1 MGLAAG
7 HARGPDPSFHLVHL
21 VAFRRIRL
29 RVFSA
34 CSNPISSS
42 HPIWRWRRRVAGAG
56 EVGVLLLL
64 KVTLVPGLVAGVTLC
79 ARRWGPR
86 VGGWL
91 TALPLVAGPTLF
103 FLAVEQ
109 GRVFAAE
116 AALST
121 LVGLVGV
128 AAFGVVYGWTALRCG
143 WALSLLTSWAAF
155 VVTTV
160 LTRAVPWTP
169 ALALLATLTAFAVGA
184 RILPPERGRPVSF
197 VPPVWD
203 LPLRMLGTLAV
214 VLTVTSVAERLGP
227 GLSGAFTP
235 FPVALAVL
243 VVFAHAQAG
252 SSLAIRLLRGF
263 FPAMWGFALFCLVVA
278 VAMVPLGPAVAFLLA
293 LTVQTVVHGVVLWQ
307 MIRVG

>member
-1 MGLAAG
+1 
-7 HARGPDPSFHLVHL
+7 
-21 VAFRRIRL
+21 
-29 RVFSA
+29 
-34 CSNPISSS
+34 
-42 HPIWRWRRRVAGAG
+42 
-56 EVGVLLLL
+56 VLLLL
-64 KVTLVPGLVAGVTLC
+64 KVTLVPGLVVGVTLG

-86 VGGWL
+86 IGGWL
-91 TALPLVAGPTLF
+91 TALPLVAGPTLL

-109 GRVFAAE
+109 GRGFAAE

-128 AAFGVVYGWTALRCG
+128 AAFGVVYGWTAVRWG
-143 WALSLLTSWAAF
+143 WALSLLSGWAAF
-155 VVTTV
+155 VVTTILV
-160 LTRAVPWTP
+160 QAVAWTP

-184 RILPPERGRPVSF
+184 RVLPRERGRVVPF
-197 VPPVWD
+197 APPVWD

-243 VVFAHAQAG
+243 VVFGHAQAG
-252 SSLAIRLLRGF
+252 APLAIRLLRGF

-278 VAMVPLGPAVAFLLA
+278 VAMVPLGPAAAFLLA
-293 LTVQTVVHGVVLWQ
+293 LAVQAVVHGIVLWQ